1 MPALTDPW
9 FLGAVALLVL
19 GVVGSVVPALPGMA
33 LSVVAVVGYWWHT
46 GYASPTSAFVA
57 AVVVIGAAALL
68 LDAFAGA
75 VAARAGGASRLA
87 TVAAAAGG
95 LVFFLFL
102 GPLGIVVGV
111 ALAVFGVELYRGRTA
126 REGAR
131 AAAFATAGML
141 ASAAVQLLLTL
152 SVLAGFLIAV
162 LR

>member
-1 MPALTDPW
+1 MAALSDPW

-46 GYASPTSAFVA
+46 GYAAPGTAFVA
-57 AVVVIGAAALL
+57 AVVIIGVLAVV

-75 VAARAGGASRLA
+75 LSARAGGASRLA
-87 TVAAAAGG
+87 TAAAAVAG
-95 LVFFLFL
+95 LVLFAFL

-126 REGAR
+126 RAGAR

-152 SVLAGFLIAV
+152 SVLVAFLLAV